1 MPKSLTSAGIDTGL
15 MMDVCF
21 PSERTTG
28 LNKNALDCQCGTL
41 I

>member
-1 MPKSLTSAGIDTGL
+1 MPKSLASPGGL

-21 PSERTTG
+21 PSERTSG
-28 LNKNALDCQCGTL
+28 LNKNALDCQSGTV